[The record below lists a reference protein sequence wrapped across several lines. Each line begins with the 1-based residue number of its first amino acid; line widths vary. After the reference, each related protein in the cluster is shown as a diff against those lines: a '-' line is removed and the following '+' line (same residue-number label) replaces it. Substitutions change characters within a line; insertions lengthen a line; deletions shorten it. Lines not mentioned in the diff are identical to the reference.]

1 MSTLAAFSRVIA
13 DATSQLGEP
22 AFAEVLGLGICQLVG
37 ADDVSVIRHRDTGT
51 PLIEYTL
58 PTQGR
63 GETTLDRYVKGPF
76 LLDPFYRASELEDR
90 YGVFRLS
97 TLAPKG
103 FKESEYYRTWYH
115 ACGFKDECGMLIKLS
130 HGSVNIA
137 LGITDTSRK
146 FLKAQVKQLE
156 DMFPAAQAL
165 MQRHWSAPDP
175 AIVDP
180 SDFRHRLQHAQKA
193 FGSSILTPRER
204 EVIELV
210 LLGHSTR
217 LIAEKLGISGETV
230 KLHRKHAYHKL
241 DISSQAELF
250 YLFVD
255 ALANHTGGAQHDP
268 LLAYHG
274 LATAGHDQ

>member
-13 DATSQLGEP
+13 DATSQLGKP
-22 AFAEVLGLGICQLVG
+22 DFAEVLGLGICQLVG

-51 PLIEYTL
+51 SQIEYTL

-76 LLDPFYRASELEDR
+76 LLDPFYRASELEGR

-137 LGITDTSRK
+137 LGITDTGRT
-146 FLKAQVKQLE
+146 FLKPQVKQLE

-165 MQRHWSAPDP
+165 MQRHWSEPDP
-175 AIVDP
+175 AMVDP

-255 ALANHTGGAQHDP
+255 ALASHTGGAQNDP

-274 LATAGHDQ
+274 LTKAGHEQ